1 VAPGILVVGSLA
13 YDDVRTP
20 DASRAGL
27 MGGGAAYFAIAASLY
42 APTRLSAVIG
52 DDFREDDLERLRK
65 GGVDLAGVERRRGR
79 SLRWSGTYDVARDTA
94 VTSNTDLG
102 VVGGW
107 RPDLP
112 EHYRRSDFAFL
123 SNTDPLIQAAALQQL
138 RDTTLV
144 AQDTMHS
151 WITSARDELLSV
163 MRRVNAVFLN
173 RSEVDLLFGGAVDGP
188 HEMLALGPQIAVIK
202 SGAKGARVATPA
214 ASWSCPSFAV
224 NEVIDPTGAGDA
236 FAGGFLGRLAEAGNR
251 GGATLREAL
260 LHGTACAS
268 FAVEDFGVAG
278 IEAATRSTVD
288 ERVRALALR
297 SAG

>member
-1 VAPGILVVGSLA
+1 MAPGILVVGSLA

-27 MGGGAAYFAIAASLY
+27 LGGGAAYFAIAASLY
-42 APTRLSAVIG
+42 APTRLSTVIG
-52 DDFREDDLERLRK
+52 DDFREHDLERLGKR
-65 GGVDLAGVERRRGR
+65 GVDLTGVERRPGR
-79 SLRWSGTYDVARDTA
+79 SLRWSGAYDVARDVA

-102 VVGGW
+102 VVSGW

-123 SNTDPLIQAAALQQL
+123 SNTDPLIQAAALEQL
-138 RDTTLV
+138 RDTKLV

-151 WITSARDELLSV
+151 WITSAREDLLRV

-173 RSEVDLLFGGAVDGP
+173 RSEVDLLFGREVDGP
-188 HEMLALGPQIAVIK
+188 HEMLALGPQIAIIK
-202 SGAKGARVATPA
+202 SGARGARVGTPTG
-214 ASWSCPSFAV
+214 SWSCPSFAV

-236 FAGGFLGRLAEAGNR
+236 FAGGFLGRLAESGNQ

-268 FAVEDFGVAG
+268 FAVEGFGVLG
-278 IEAATRSTVD
+278 IETATRRAVD

-297 SAG
+297 TAG